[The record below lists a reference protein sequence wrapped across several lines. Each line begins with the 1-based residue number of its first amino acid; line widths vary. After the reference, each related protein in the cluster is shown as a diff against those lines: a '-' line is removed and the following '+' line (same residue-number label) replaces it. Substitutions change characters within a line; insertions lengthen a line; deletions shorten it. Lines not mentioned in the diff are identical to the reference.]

1 MFYFSLNMRHRMSD
15 RGLELTALYFHPC
28 ERYALPNHPE
38 FNRLYRC
45 NIFKVYKYFFIY
57 LENKNYLL
65 HSFDCL
71 KLYSIHL
78 STTLQAWM
86 CLKKKWKFHNT
97 KNVLLA
103 KPTIIIPLTH
113 SFFRAVAWR
122 QFVIQIAYGYINTT
136 VLPLFL

>member
-1 MFYFSLNMRHRMSD
+1 MSD
-15 RGLELTALYFHPC
+15 RGLELAALYFHPC

-71 KLYSIHL
+71 KIVFYTSIYYTSGL
-78 STTLQAWM
+78 DLFE
-86 CLKKKWKFHNT
+86 KK
-97 KNVLLA
+97 VE
-103 KPTIIIPLTH
+103 I
-113 SFFRAVAWR
+113 S
-122 QFVIQIAYGYINTT
+122 
-136 VLPLFL
+136 